1 MTENLILLAV
11 FTAVLLATFSIFTV
25 VVQRRDVER
34 NIESSNK
41 NKRARANDA
50 LLATGNE
57 KLRYY
62 LDVVA
67 NQGPNSVR
75 MRLVRAGYYDKS
87 AVLRFNLIRFVSV
100 AVVFMVMQVGLPQI
114 LPTLSR
120 NLTLI
125 LSLCLAGIAF
135 IGCSFVLEKMGNK
148 RLREYRK
155 IFPDLLDLLLVCVD
169 SGLSIDAAFDR
180 VTREFLNTVPDFGM
194 QLSIVNLE
202 IRAGRPMHEA
212 LYNLSDRIA
221 VEEARNLAILFRQ
234 SEELGSSVSKTLRTF
249 ANEMRQLRIIKAEE
263 KANTL
268 PVRMLFPMAFF
279 MFPVSLII
287 VLVPIMI
294 SLISLL
300 QQMAPG

>member
-11 FTAVLLATFSIFTV
+11 FTAVLLATFSVFSV

-41 NKRARANDA
+41 SKRARANDA

-100 AVVFMVMQVGLPQI
+100 AVVFTVMQVGLPQV

-125 LSLCLAGIAF
+125 LSLCLAGVAF

>member
-25 VVQRRDVER
+25 VAQRRDVER

-41 NKRARANDA
+41 SKRARANDA

-100 AVVFMVMQVGLPQI
+100 AVVFTVMQVGLPQV

>member
-1 MTENLILLAV
+1 MNENLILLAV
-11 FTAVLLATFSIFTV
+11 FTAVLLAAFSTISAL
-25 VVQRRDVER
+25 VQRRDVQR
-34 NIESSNK
+34 NIEGTKRRVGADK
-41 NKRARANDA
+41 NNE

-67 NQGPNSVR
+67 NEGPNSVR
-75 MRLVRAGYYDKS
+75 MRLVRAGFYDKS
-87 AVLRFNLIRFVSV
+87 ALLRFNLIRFTSV
-100 AVVFMVMQVGLPQI
+100 ATVFAVVQTGLPRLVPSLSGNLI
-114 LPTLSR
+114 LV
-120 NLTLI
+120 
-125 LSLCLAGIAF
+125 LSLCLAGITF
-135 IGCSFVLEKMGNK
+135 IACSFVLEKMGDK

-212 LYNLSDRIA
+212 LYNLSERIA
-221 VEEARNLAILFRQ
+221 VEEARNLAVLFRQ
-234 SEELGSSVSKTLRTF
+234 SEELGSSVAKTLRTF
-249 ANEMRQLRIIKAEE
+249 ANEMRQMRIIQAEE

-294 SLISLL
+294 SLVSLL